1 MKLKFTKRFP
11 TIELMESLGELASD
25 RAHVMIPC
33 NIETAITHAHMMTSP
48 ELLRAIFKY
57 NEMHIEKL
65 KPLLDF
71 HNSTLEV
78 TDGPELDIEEFTI
91 AAKRVMIE
99 GVLYIP
105 EINNEPQLAL

>member
-33 NIETAITHAHMMTSP
+33 NIETAVAHAHMTSH
-48 ELLRAIFKY
+48 EILRAVFKY
-57 NEMHIEKL
+57 NEIHIAKL
-65 KPLLDF
+65 KPMLDF

-78 TDGPELDIEEFTI
+78 IDGPELDIEEFTI